1 MKRSAANPLGSV
13 SRMTSH
19 LIRGGRKTG
28 LAMALV
34 VVMAGMWV
42 RVLTGQ
48 KPRGVE
54 AGPNPASQTDEPPK
68 QEPGV
73 RLVHLPVEPGR
84 HDRIHRDFFTTQDWS
99 GFATVSHSQSTGPVT
114 EVQPVIPTRTN
125 DVIDKLAKTLRLEAV
140 LWSADP
146 QAFVD
151 DRLVRLGDTITLRD
165 GSETYAFE
173 VVQIQEDAVL
183 VTCRDRQWTLKLSSP
198 TDVRK

>member
-1 MKRSAANPLGSV
+1 MRRNGTNTLGSV
-13 SRMTSH
+13 SWMTSH

-28 LAMALV
+28 IAIALV
-34 VVMAGMWV
+34 VVMAVMWI

-48 KPRGVE
+48 RPHGAE
-54 AGPNPASQTDEPPK
+54 ARPNPAPQTDEPRKP
-68 QEPGV
+68 EPGV
-73 RLVHLPVEPGR
+73 RLVDLPVEPGR
-84 HDRIHRDFFTTQDWS
+84 HDRVHRDFFTTQDWS
-99 GFATVSHSQSTGPVT
+99 YFSSVSDSQSTGSVT
-114 EVQPVIPTRTN
+114 EVQAVVPNRTN

-151 DRLVRLGDTITLRD
+151 DRLVRLGDTITLSD
-165 GSETYAFE
+165 GSAAYAFE

-183 VTCRDRQWTLKLSSP
+183 VTCGDRQWTLKLSSP

>member
-1 MKRSAANPLGSV
+1 MKRSAANTWGSV
-13 SRMTSH
+13 SGMTSH

-28 LAMALV
+28 IAIALV
-34 VVMAGMWV
+34 AVMAVMWI

-48 KPRGVE
+48 KPHAAE
-54 AGPNPASQTDEPPK
+54 ARPNPAPQTDGQPK
-68 QEPGV
+68 QEPRV
-73 RLVHLPVEPGR
+73 RLVDLPVEAGR
-84 HDRIHRDFFTTQDWS
+84 NDRIHRDFFTTQDWS
-99 GFATVSHSQSTGPVT
+99 FFSSASNPQSTGSVT
-114 EVQPVIPTRTN
+114 EVQAVAPNRTN

-151 DRLVRLGDTITLRD
+151 DRLVRLGDTIALSD
-165 GSETYAFE
+165 GSNAYAFE
-173 VVQIQEDAVL
+173 VVQIKEDAVL